1 VSHGDILQN
10 RSEKKAAPKGGFDIA
25 VAAGARPAAA

>member
-1 VSHGDILQN
+1 MATFYEIAG
-10 RSEKKAAPKGGFDIA
+10 EKKAAPKGGFDIA